1 MALQKIPR
9 ATLHQS
15 SLANVAR
22 IIKENM
28 NFAVAKSGD
37 AMPVMV
43 PYRKSIARFFR
54 EVNTAHGGIDPSL
67 VSVAFDRRAINAA
80 IKLVAIEQ
88 ATTPKG
94 DSAVIAKV
102 EVEVATPPIPKIKS
116 KPSKTKKQ
124 KK

>member
-9 ATLHQS
+9 ATLHRS
-15 SLANVAR
+15 SLANIAR

-37 AMPVMV
+37 AMPVML
-43 PYRKSIARFFR
+43 PYRKSIARFFK
-54 EVNTAHGGIDPSL
+54 EVNTAHGGIDNSL
-67 VSVAFDRRAINAA
+67 ISVAFDRRAINAA

-94 DSAVIAKV
+94 GVATVTIASP
-102 EVEVATPPIPKIKS
+102 EVEVTTTPKVAK
-116 KPSKTKKQ
+116 KTRKKKVTKK
-124 KK
+124 